1 VLGTVIMDRLVDIR
15 LVVIVEWI
23 TVVVVVEIELRE

>member
-15 LVVIVEWI
+15 LVVIVEGI
-23 TVVVVVEIELRE
+23 TVVVVEIELRE

>member
-15 LVVIVEWI
+15 LVVIVEGI
-23 TVVVVVEIELRE
+23 TVVVVEVELRE